1 MKSNKQRRIEI
12 KERRLERAAKL
23 AAQLSGQDA
32 RHLVA
37 GARLAGME
45 PADREVL
52 ARYNNTYGLLPTF
65 YLDLAF
71 TCRDCGIEEVWT
83 AKQQKWWYEVIHGHI
98 DSTAVRCRACRRA
111 YREQRQPANA
121 GEGANLLR
129 EQTQRLRALTAAN
142 PNGEALAE
150 IDAALESKWW
160 SLRVVAIE
168 TMGRW
173 GGARQVERLEALV
186 AGRAGH
192 GYWSWERVA
201 ADAAAKALARGKQVT

>member
-1 MKSNKQRRIEI
+1 MKSNKQRRAEI
-12 KERRLERAAKL
+12 KGRRLERAGKL
-23 AAQLSGQDA
+23 AALLSGQDA

-45 PADREVL
+45 LADQDVL

-65 YLDLAF
+65 YVDLAF

-129 EQTQRLRALTAAN
+129 ERTQRLRTLGTAN
-142 PNGEALAE
+142 PNAEALAE

-173 GGARQVERLEALV
+173 GGALRVERLEALV

-201 ADAAAKALARGKQVT
+201 GDAAAKALVRGKQ

>member
-1 MKSNKQRRIEI
+1 MKSNKQRRAEI

-37 GARLAGME
+37 GPRLAGVE
-45 PADREVL
+45 LADQEVL
-52 ARYNNTYGLLPTF
+52 ARYNNTYGLLPAF
-65 YLDLAF
+65 YLDRAF
-71 TCRDCGIEEVWT
+71 TCRDCGVEEVWT

-129 EQTQRLRALTAAN
+129 EQTQRLRALGAAN
-142 PNGEALAE
+142 PNAEALAE

-173 GGARQVERLEALV
+173 GGALQLERLEALV
-186 AGRAGH
+186 ASRSGH

-201 ADAAAKALARGKQVT
+201 ADAAAKALARGTQVT